1 MPIDSDLRHRALRAA
16 VGVLETARDP
26 DHALVHAVPMLD
38 VVSHSPLGDSGRR
51 LLLQDPAL
59 LELARERYRGPWPEP
74 EQFRALPPGSL
85 GRVHQSRFDRL
96 GLAPTPAPDIRAIEG
111 DGAYLQLRLRSTHDV
126 HHTLLGLPVTVAG
139 EAAGSTYYAA
149 ALYQPGSVAIL
160 SAWILHGLVE
170 PTEHKAIWDGIR
182 FGLAVAER
190 LDHRLLA
197 MRWEEGWQEPIA
209 IWRERLGLGDLL
221 RRSPFQE
228 ELALLS

>member
-1 MPIDSDLRHRALRAA
+1 MPIDTDLRRRALRAA

-26 DHALVHAVPMLD
+26 EHTLVHAVPMLD
-38 VVSHSPLGDSGRR
+38 VLSNSPLGDSGRDR
-51 LLLQDPAL
+51 LLEVPAL
-59 LELARERYRGPWPEP
+59 LQLARERYRGPWLAA
-74 EQFRALPPGSL
+74 EQFRALPSGSL

-96 GLAPTPAPDIRAIEG
+96 GLEPTPAPDTWAIEG
-111 DGAYLQLRLRSTHDV
+111 DGAYLQRRLRSTHDV
-126 HHTLLGLPVTVAG
+126 HHTVLGLPVSVAG
-139 EAAGSTYYAA
+139 EAAGSSYYSA

-170 PTEHKAIWDGIR
+170 PAEHEAIWNGIR

-190 LDHRLLA
+190 LGPRLLA

-209 IWRERLGLGDLL
+209 SWRERLGIADLL
-221 RRSPFQE
+221 QRSPFQG